1 MGDNFCGD
9 GKGGDVGDR
18 QGDAESSVDGLIP
31 TGGVTRRIF
40 WPFFLSGDAVC
51 PCLPFLPFIGTF
63 SLPACTIIIIC
74 TYMYNDVQ

>member
-1 MGDNFCGD
+1 MGDNCCGD

-40 WPFFLSGDAVC
+40 WPFFLSDDAVVGG
-51 PCLPFLPFIGTF
+51 GTG
-63 SLPACTIIIIC
+63 SNSIVGGGTGS
-74 TYMYNDVQ
+74 DSG